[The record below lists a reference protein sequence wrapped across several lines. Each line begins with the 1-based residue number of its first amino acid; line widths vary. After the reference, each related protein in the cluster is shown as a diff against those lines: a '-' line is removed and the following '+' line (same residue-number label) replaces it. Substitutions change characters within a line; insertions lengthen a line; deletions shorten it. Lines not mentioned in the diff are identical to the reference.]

1 MLSKK
6 TKLFIILAIFLTILA
21 FILSVKE
28 LPVFTRLDNILHDM
42 FFSNSIKKT
51 KGDDK
56 IVIIDIDEKSL
67 KALGQWPWDRD
78 VLACLN
84 DKLKEAKVIGYDI
97 YFAEPDNRGEIS
109 IFMSDKQFNNLNI
122 KKLKN
127 CKRYK
132 NPDLAFANSLSKT
145 PSILAYALSL
155 GNYKNDDVKAQSP
168 VTNQNISTENIDISL
183 LEKGKNITGNI
194 DILSENSY
202 ASGFVNSYSYLDSV
216 IRQAFMLI
224 YYDDGAFKELLPS
237 LSLAMYAKYLNT
249 DDISVYKDEF
259 SYINIK
265 VNNEIIPLNEQALM
279 GIYFSGK
286 SPNYKYISAI
296 DVIDENIDLSFFKDK
311 LVLIGTSTIGL
322 NDIRSNPLDEN
333 LPGVEIHA
341 NVLDNMINKTFLKP
355 LHYAYEINFLQM
367 LICIVLSLV
376 FMSFKNIFSQVL
388 LIMTLICTI
397 LFLHYYLL
405 IYEHILLTTFDVLF
419 IILLCYFSAT
429 TINFFLENKQ
439 KEFIKSKLERKVS
452 KNVAEALINTDA
464 NVFSTS
470 KKEISIFF
478 SDIRNFTSISEQMQT
493 EELIN
498 LLNLYMTKMSDIILQ
513 NDGTIDKYI
522 GDAIMAYFNAP
533 NSIDYHAD
541 AALSSAILQIKAL
554 DKLNKELINKPYI
567 NIGIGI
573 NTGICIVGEMG
584 SLQRSDYTCIGD
596 SVNIASR
603 IESMCKNYKANILI
617 SEETKNALKDSLK
630 YELVFVDEIKLK
642 GKQNSTKL
650 YKCLGFKGENLN
662 LYKD

>member
-541 AALSSAILQIKAL
+541 AALSSAILQIKTL